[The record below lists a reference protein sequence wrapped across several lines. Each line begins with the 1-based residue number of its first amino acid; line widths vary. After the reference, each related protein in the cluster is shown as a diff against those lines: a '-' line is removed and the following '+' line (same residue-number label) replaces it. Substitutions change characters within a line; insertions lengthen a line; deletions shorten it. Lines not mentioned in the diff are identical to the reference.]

1 MYKKIFKMAVTT
13 FNKHADV
20 TKSDATVF
28 AEESSI
34 YVGTA
39 GDIALVLVGSST
51 AVTYHNV
58 PAGTLLPCNVK
69 QVLSTGTTASDIVR
83 GFN

>member
-1 MYKKIFKMAVTT
+1 MAVTT
-13 FNKHADV
+13 FNNHAAV

-28 AEESSI
+28 EESSI
-34 YVGTA
+34 YVGTG

-51 AVTYHNV
+51 SVTYSNV
-58 PAGTLLPCNVK
+58 PSGTWMPCNVV